1 MHLLH
6 TVLHTFLMVLLERIY
21 SNITT
26 LISSLLIISFILMTC
41 LFDQVVLLL
50 GEIGCRS
57 LLGLKGLTLGDK
69 GNQISF
75 WPNRYQWIAVL
86 FINTRILKF
95 KSQLTFAFFTVVNH
109 ISGSLRKQKF
119 SQWVQ
124 KTRICDLWLVDF
136 DPFCVFL
143 CFKVCCL
150 WS

>member
-6 TVLHTFLMVLLERIY
+6 TVLHTFLMVLLERIC

-57 LLGLKGLTLGDK
+57 LLGLKGLTLGDN
-69 GNQISF
+69 GNKISF
-75 WPNRYQWIAVL
+75 WPNRYQWVTVL

-95 KSQLTFAFFTVVNH
+95 KSQLTFAFVTVVNH
-109 ISGSLRKQKF
+109 ISGSFGKQKF

-143 CFKVCCL
+143 CFKVYCL